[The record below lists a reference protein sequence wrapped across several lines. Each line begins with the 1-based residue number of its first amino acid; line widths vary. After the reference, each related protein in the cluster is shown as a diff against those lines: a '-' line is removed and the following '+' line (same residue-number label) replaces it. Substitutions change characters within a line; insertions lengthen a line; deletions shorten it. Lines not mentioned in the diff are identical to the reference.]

1 MLNSID
7 FTHRMTDV
15 EYRLETKS
23 VRSELANLQHRM
35 KDNKLPVIVL
45 FEGWDSS
52 GKGSMIAS
60 MIQTLD
66 PRFFKVYNTKDPTEE
81 ELRYPFLWRHWKRTP
96 ERGKMAIFDESWYPE
111 VSRAQIESNLSVK
124 EAHRRMDS
132 INTFERQL
140 AQDGYLIIKFFLH
153 ISRKEQAKR
162 HQKLMDDKN
171 TRWRVTERDKFRNKH
186 YNKYFA
192 VYDDMLERTN
202 TVFAP
207 WHVIGAHE
215 RRSAMN
221 EIYQIIVDSIR
232 AALDEPKI
240 IAPSEYQSQLQTFPL
255 VKRPTLDQIALN
267 RSIEDSKYRAIL
279 KQEQKKLAK
288 LHNVLYRK
296 RIPVVIAYE
305 GWDAAGKGG
314 NIKRLTSA
322 LDPRGYEV
330 VPIASPTPIE
340 KAHQHLWRF
349 WQNLPKDGH
358 ITVFDRTWY
367 GRVMVERLEGFCTE
381 EEWKRAYQE
390 INEFEH
396 ELENWGAILI
406 KFWLHIDSDEQLR
419 RFTERQNTPEKQ
431 WKITDEDW
439 RNREKWDLYETC
451 VNDMIRLTSTEYAPW
466 TIVESQDKKF
476 GRIKAIQTLNDAIQ
490 SRI

>member
-7 FTHRMTDV
+7 FNRRMTDV
-15 EYRLETKS
+15 EYRLETKA
-23 VRSELANLQHRM
+23 VRGELANLQHRM
-35 KDNKLPVIVL
+35 KESKLPVIVL

-52 GKGSMIAS
+52 GKGSMIAN

-66 PRFFKVYNTKDPTEE
+66 PRFFKVHNTKDPTPEE
-81 ELRYPFLWRHWKRTP
+81 QRHPFLWRHWLRTP
-96 ERGKMAIFDESWYPE
+96 EKGKMAIFDESWYPE
-111 VSRAQIESNLSVK
+111 VSRARIESNLSTE
-124 EAHRRMDS
+124 EAYSRMES

-140 AQDGYLIIKFFLH
+140 SQDGCLIIKFFLH
-153 ISRKEQAKR
+153 ISCKEQAKR
-162 HQKLMDDKN
+162 HAKLMEDKN

-186 YNKYFA
+186 YKEYYR
-192 VYDDMLERTN
+192 VYDEMLEKTN

-207 WHVIGAHE
+207 WHVISAHE

-221 EIYQIIVDSIR
+221 EIYSIIVDSIR
-232 AALDEPKI
+232 TALDKPKI
-240 IAPSEYQSQLQTFPL
+240 IVPSEYQSQVHTFHL
-255 VKRPTLDQIALN
+255 VKKPKLDEVPLY
-267 RSIEDSKYRAIL
+267 RRIEEDKYRTML
-279 KQEQKKLAK
+279 RHEQKKLSK
-288 LHNVLYRK
+288 LHNIVYRE
-296 RIPVVIAYE
+296 RIPIIIAYE

-330 VPIASPTPIE
+330 IPIASPTPVE
-340 KAHQHLWRF
+340 KMHHHLWRF

-358 ITVFDRTWY
+358 VAVFDRTWY

-390 INEFEH
+390 LNEFEY
-396 ELENWGAILI
+396 ELEKWGAILI

-431 WKITDEDW
+431 WKIADEDW
-439 RNREKWDLYETC
+439 RNREKWDLYETA

-476 GRIKAIQTLNDAIQ
+476 GRIKAIQTLNDAIEA
-490 SRI
+490 RL

>member
-1 MLNSID
+1 MLNAID
-7 FTHRMTDV
+7 FNRRMTDV
-15 EYRLETKS
+15 EYRLETRAS
-23 VRSELANLQHRM
+23 RDELANLQHRM
-35 KDNKLPVIVL
+35 KDAGLPVIVL

-66 PRFFKVYNTKDPTEE
+66 PRFFKVYTTTDPTPEE
-81 ELRYPFLWRHWKRTP
+81 QRFPFLWRHWYRTP

-111 VSRAQIESNLSVK
+111 VSRARIEDGLST
-124 EAHRRMDS
+124 EDAYSRMDS

-153 ISRKEQAKR
+153 ISAKEQARR
-162 HQKLMDDKN
+162 HARLLSDKN
-171 TRWRVTERDKFRNKH
+171 TRWRVSERDKFRNKH
-186 YNKYFA
+186 YKEYYR
-192 VYDDMLERTN
+192 VYDEMLEKTN

-207 WHVIGAHE
+207 WHVISAME

-221 EIYQIIVDSIR
+221 DIYQIIVNSIR
-232 AALDEPKI
+232 SALEEKKMI
-240 IAPSEYQSQLQTFPL
+240 VPSEYHSQVHNFHL
-255 VKRPTLDQIALN
+255 VKQPKLEDVPLYRRL
-267 RSIEDSKYRAIL
+267 EDSAYRDML
-279 KQEQKKLAK
+279 RKEQKKLSK
-288 LHNVLYRK
+288 LHNIIYREK
-296 RIPVVIAYE
+296 IPVVIAYE

-314 NIKRLTSA
+314 NIKRLTAA

-330 VPIASPTPIE
+330 VPIASPTPID

-349 WQNLPKDGH
+349 WQNLPESGH

-367 GRVMVERLEGFCTE
+367 GRVMVERLEGFCSE

-390 INEFEH
+390 LNEFEY
-396 ELENWGAILI
+396 ELEKWGAILI

-439 RNREKWDLYETC
+439 RNREKWDQYEVA
-451 VNDMIRLTSTEYAPW
+451 VNDMVRLTSTEYAPW
-466 TIVESQDKKF
+466 TIIESQDKKF
-476 GRIKAIQTLNDAIQ
+476 GRIKAIQTLNDAIEA
-490 SRI
+490 RL

>member
-1 MLNSID
+1 SRD
-7 FTHRMTDV
+7 
-15 EYRLETKS
+15 
-23 VRSELANLQHRM
+23 ELANLQHRM
-35 KDNKLPVIVL
+35 KDAGLPVIVL

-66 PRFFKVYNTKDPTEE
+66 PRFFKVYTTTDPTPEE
-81 ELRYPFLWRHWKRTP
+81 QRFPFLWRHWYRTP

-111 VSRAQIESNLSVK
+111 VSRARIEDGLST
-124 EAHRRMDS
+124 EDAYSRMDS

-153 ISRKEQAKR
+153 ISAKEQARR
-162 HQKLMDDKN
+162 HARLLSDKN
-171 TRWRVTERDKFRNKH
+171 TRWRVSERDKFRNKH
-186 YNKYFA
+186 YKEYYR
-192 VYDDMLERTN
+192 VYDEMLEKTN

-207 WHVIGAHE
+207 WHVISAME

-221 EIYQIIVDSIR
+221 DIYQIIVDSIR
-232 AALDEPKI
+232 SALEEKKMI
-240 IAPSEYQSQLQTFPL
+240 VPSEYHSQVHNFHL
-255 VKRPTLDQIALN
+255 VKQPKLEDVPLYRRL
-267 RSIEDSKYRAIL
+267 EDSAYRDML
-279 KQEQKKLAK
+279 RKEQKKLSK
-288 LHNVLYRK
+288 LHNIIYREK
-296 RIPVVIAYE
+296 IPVVIAYE

-314 NIKRLTSA
+314 NIKRLTAA

-330 VPIASPTPIE
+330 VPIASPTPID

-349 WQNLPKDGH
+349 WQNLPESGH

-367 GRVMVERLEGFCTE
+367 GRVMVERLEGFCSE

-390 INEFEH
+390 LNEFEY
-396 ELENWGAILI
+396 ELEKWGAILI

-439 RNREKWDLYETC
+439 RNREKWDQYEVA
-451 VNDMIRLTSTEYAPW
+451 VNDMVRLTSTEYAPW
-466 TIVESQDKKF
+466 TIIESQDKKF
-476 GRIKAIQTLNDAIQ
+476 GRIKAIQTLNDAIEA
-490 SRI
+490 RL

>member
-7 FTHRMTDV
+7 FNRRMTDV
-15 EYRLETKS
+15 EYRLETKA
-23 VRSELANLQHRM
+23 VRAELASLQHRM
-35 KDNKLPVIVL
+35 KESNLPVIVL

-52 GKGSMIAS
+52 GKGGMISS

-66 PRFFKVYNTKDPTEE
+66 PRFFKVYNTKDPTPEE
-81 ELRYPFLWRHWKRTP
+81 QRYPFLWRHWQHTP
-96 ERGKMAIFDESWYPE
+96 EKGKMAIFDESWYPE
-111 VSRAQIESNLSVK
+111 VTRARLENDLSAADAFSRME
-124 EAHRRMDS
+124 S

-140 AQDGYLIIKFFLH
+140 SQDGCLIIKFFLH
-153 ISRKEQAKR
+153 ISAKEQAKR
-162 HQKLMDDKN
+162 FAKLTANKN
-171 TRWRVTERDKFRNKH
+171 TRWRVTERDKQRNKH
-186 YNKYFA
+186 YKEYFR
-192 VYDDMLERTN
+192 VYDEMLEKTN

-207 WHVIGAHE
+207 WHIISAQE

-221 EIYQIIVDSIR
+221 EIYTVIVSSIR
-232 AALDEPKI
+232 QALDEPKI
-240 IAPSEYQSQLQTFPL
+240 IVPAEYQGQLHHFHL
-255 VKRPTLDQIALN
+255 VKRPKLEDVPLY
-267 RSIEDSKYRAIL
+267 RSIDEEQYRSML
-279 KQEQKKLAK
+279 RTEQKRLAK
-288 LHNVLYRK
+288 LHNIVYRE
-296 RIPVVIAYE
+296 RIPIVIAYE

-330 VPIASPTPIE
+330 IPIASPTAVE
-340 KAHQHLWRF
+340 KSHHHLWRF

-367 GRVMVERLEGFCTE
+367 GRVMVERLEGFCTD

-390 INEFEH
+390 INEFEY
-396 ELENWGAILI
+396 ELEQWGAILI

-439 RNREKWDLYETC
+439 RNREKWDQYETA

-476 GRIKAIQTLNDAIQ
+476 GRIKSIQTLNDAIER
-490 SRI
+490 RI

>member
-1 MLNSID
+1 MLNAID
-7 FTHRMTDV
+7 FNRRMTDV
-15 EYRLETKS
+15 EYRLETRAS
-23 VRSELANLQHRM
+23 RDELANLQHRM
-35 KDNKLPVIVL
+35 KDAGLPVIVL

-66 PRFFKVYNTKDPTEE
+66 PRFFKVYTTTDPTPEE
-81 ELRYPFLWRHWKRTP
+81 QRFPFLWRHWYRTP

-111 VSRAQIESNLSVK
+111 VSRARIEDGLST
-124 EAHRRMDS
+124 ENAYSRMDS

-153 ISRKEQAKR
+153 ISAKEQARR
-162 HQKLMDDKN
+162 HARLLSDKN
-171 TRWRVTERDKFRNKH
+171 TRWRVSERDKFRNKH
-186 YNKYFA
+186 YKEYYR
-192 VYDDMLERTN
+192 VYDEMLEKTN

-207 WHVIGAHE
+207 WHVISAME

-221 EIYQIIVDSIR
+221 DIYQIIVNSIR
-232 AALDEPKI
+232 SALEEKKMI
-240 IAPSEYQSQLQTFPL
+240 VPSEYHSQVHNFHL
-255 VKRPTLDQIALN
+255 VKQPKLEDVPLYRRL
-267 RSIEDSKYRAIL
+267 EDSAYRDML
-279 KQEQKKLAK
+279 RKEQKKLSK
-288 LHNVLYRK
+288 LHNIIYREK
-296 RIPVVIAYE
+296 IPVVIAYE

-314 NIKRLTSA
+314 NIKRLTAA

-330 VPIASPTPIE
+330 VPIASPTPID

-349 WQNLPKDGH
+349 WQNLPESGH

-367 GRVMVERLEGFCTE
+367 GRVMVERLEGFCSE

-390 INEFEH
+390 LNEFEY
-396 ELENWGAILI
+396 ELEKWGAILI

-439 RNREKWDLYETC
+439 RNREKWDQYEVA
-451 VNDMIRLTSTEYAPW
+451 VNDMVRLTSTEYAPW
-466 TIVESQDKKF
+466 TIIESQDKKF
-476 GRIKAIQTLNDAIQ
+476 GRIKAIQTLNDAIEA
-490 SRI
+490 RL

>member
-1 MLNSID
+1 MLNAID
-7 FTHRMTDV
+7 FNRRMTDV
-15 EYRLETKS
+15 EYRLETRAS
-23 VRSELANLQHRM
+23 RDELANLQHRM
-35 KDNKLPVIVL
+35 KDAGLPVIVL

-66 PRFFKVYNTKDPTEE
+66 PRFFKVYTTTDPTPEE
-81 ELRYPFLWRHWKRTP
+81 QRFPFLWRHWYRTP

-111 VSRAQIESNLSVK
+111 VSRARIEDGLST
-124 EAHRRMDS
+124 EDAYSRMDS

-153 ISRKEQAKR
+153 ISAKEQARR
-162 HQKLMDDKN
+162 HARLLSDKN
-171 TRWRVTERDKFRNKH
+171 TRWRVSERDKFRNKH
-186 YNKYFA
+186 YKEYYR
-192 VYDDMLERTN
+192 VYDEMLEKTN

-207 WHVIGAHE
+207 WHVISAME

-221 EIYQIIVDSIR
+221 DIYQIIVDSIR
-232 AALDEPKI
+232 SALEEKKMI
-240 IAPSEYQSQLQTFPL
+240 VPSEYHSQVHNFHL
-255 VKRPTLDQIALN
+255 VKQPKLEDVPLYRRL
-267 RSIEDSKYRAIL
+267 EDSAYRDML
-279 KQEQKKLAK
+279 RKEQKKLSK
-288 LHNVLYRK
+288 LHNIIYREK
-296 RIPVVIAYE
+296 IPVVIAYE

-314 NIKRLTSA
+314 NIKRLTAA

-330 VPIASPTPIE
+330 VPIASPTPID

-349 WQNLPKDGH
+349 WQNLPESGH

-367 GRVMVERLEGFCTE
+367 GRVMVERLEGFCSE

-390 INEFEH
+390 LNEFEY
-396 ELENWGAILI
+396 ELEKWGAILI

-439 RNREKWDLYETC
+439 RNREKWDQYEVA
-451 VNDMIRLTSTEYAPW
+451 VNDMVRLTSTEYAPW
-466 TIVESQDKKF
+466 TIIESQDKKF
-476 GRIKAIQTLNDAIQ
+476 GRIKAIQTLNDAIEA
-490 SRI
+490 RL

>member
-1 MLNSID
+1 MLNAID
-7 FTHRMTDV
+7 FNRRMTDV
-15 EYRLETKS
+15 EYRLETRAS
-23 VRSELANLQHRM
+23 RDELANLQHRM
-35 KDNKLPVIVL
+35 KDAGLPVIVL

-66 PRFFKVYNTKDPTEE
+66 PRFFKVYTTTDPTPEE
-81 ELRYPFLWRHWKRTP
+81 QRFPFLWRHWYRTP

-111 VSRAQIESNLSVK
+111 VSRARIEDGLST
-124 EAHRRMDS
+124 EDAYSRMDS

-153 ISRKEQAKR
+153 ISAKEQARR
-162 HQKLMDDKN
+162 HARLLSDKN
-171 TRWRVTERDKFRNKH
+171 TRWRVSERDKFRNKH
-186 YNKYFA
+186 YKEYYR
-192 VYDDMLERTN
+192 VYDEMLEKNN

-207 WHVIGAHE
+207 WHVISAME

-221 EIYQIIVDSIR
+221 DIYQIIVDSIR
-232 AALDEPKI
+232 SALEEKKMI
-240 IAPSEYQSQLQTFPL
+240 VPSEYHSQVHNFHL
-255 VKRPTLDQIALN
+255 VKQPRLEDVPLYRRL
-267 RSIEDSKYRAIL
+267 EDSAYRDML
-279 KQEQKKLAK
+279 RKEQKKLSK
-288 LHNVLYRK
+288 LHNIIYREK
-296 RIPVVIAYE
+296 IPVVIAYE

-314 NIKRLTSA
+314 NIKRLTAA

-330 VPIASPTPIE
+330 VPIASPTPID

-349 WQNLPKDGH
+349 WQNLPESGH

-367 GRVMVERLEGFCTE
+367 GRVMVERLEGFCSE

-390 INEFEH
+390 LNEFEY
-396 ELENWGAILI
+396 ELEKWGAILI

-439 RNREKWDLYETC
+439 RNREKWDQYEVA
-451 VNDMIRLTSTEYAPW
+451 VNDMVRLTSTEYAPW
-466 TIVESQDKKF
+466 TIIESQDKKF
-476 GRIKAIQTLNDAIQ
+476 GRIKAIQTLNDAIEA
-490 SRI
+490 RL

>member
-1 MLNSID
+1 MLNAID
-7 FTHRMTDV
+7 FNRRMTDV
-15 EYRLETKS
+15 EYRLETRAS
-23 VRSELANLQHRM
+23 RDELANLQHRM
-35 KDNKLPVIVL
+35 KDAGLPVIVL

-66 PRFFKVYNTKDPTEE
+66 PRFFKVYTTTDPTPEE
-81 ELRYPFLWRHWKRTP
+81 QRFPFLWRHWYRTP

-111 VSRAQIESNLSVK
+111 VSRARIEDGLST
-124 EAHRRMDS
+124 EDAYSRMDS

-153 ISRKEQAKR
+153 ISAKEQARR
-162 HQKLMDDKN
+162 HARLLSDKN
-171 TRWRVTERDKFRNKH
+171 TRWRVSERDKFRNKH
-186 YNKYFA
+186 YKEYYR
-192 VYDDMLERTN
+192 VYDEMLEKTN

-207 WHVIGAHE
+207 WHVISAME

-221 EIYQIIVDSIR
+221 DIYQIIVDSIR
-232 AALDEPKI
+232 SALEEKKMI
-240 IAPSEYQSQLQTFPL
+240 VPSEYHSQVHNFHL
-255 VKRPTLDQIALN
+255 VKQPKLEDVPLYRRL
-267 RSIEDSKYRAIL
+267 EDSAYRDML
-279 KQEQKKLAK
+279 RKEQKKLSK
-288 LHNVLYRK
+288 LHNIIYREK
-296 RIPVVIAYE
+296 IPVVIAYE

-314 NIKRLTSA
+314 NIKRLTAA

-330 VPIASPTPIE
+330 VPIASPTPID

-349 WQNLPKDGH
+349 WQNLPESGH

-367 GRVMVERLEGFCTE
+367 GRVMVERLEGFCSE

-390 INEFEH
+390 LNEFEY
-396 ELENWGAILI
+396 ELEKWGAILI

-439 RNREKWDLYETC
+439 RNRKKWDQYEVA
-451 VNDMIRLTSTEYAPW
+451 VNDMVRLTSTEYAPW
-466 TIVESQDKKF
+466 TIIESQDKKF
-476 GRIKAIQTLNDAIQ
+476 GRIKAIQTLNDAIEA
-490 SRI
+490 RL

>member
-1 MLNSID
+1 MLNNID
-7 FTHRMTDV
+7 FNRRMTDV
-15 EYRLETKS
+15 EYRLET
-23 VRSELANLQHRM
+23 RTIRGELANLQHRM
-35 KDNKLPVIVL
+35 KESKLPVIVL

-52 GKGSMIAS
+52 GKGSMIAN

-66 PRFFKVYNTKDPTEE
+66 PRFFKVYNTKDPTPEE
-81 ELRYPFLWRHWKRTP
+81 QRYPFLWRHWKRTP

-111 VSRAQIESNLSVK
+111 VSRARIEKDLCTE
-124 EAHRRMDS
+124 EAYSRMDS

-140 AQDGYLIIKFFLH
+140 SQDGYLIIKFFLH
-153 ISRKEQAKR
+153 ISAKEQAKR
-162 HQKLMDDKN
+162 HAKLMSNKN
-171 TRWRVTERDKFRNKH
+171 TKWRVTERDKFRNKH
-186 YNKYFA
+186 YKEYYR
-192 VYDDMLERTN
+192 VYDEMLEKTN

-207 WHVIGAHE
+207 WHIISAME

-221 EIYQIIVDSIR
+221 EIYGIIVDSIR
-232 AALDEPKI
+232 SALDEKKI
-240 IAPSEYQSQLQTFPL
+240 IVPSEYHAQVHSFQL
-255 VKRPTLDQIALN
+255 VKQPKLEDIPLY
-267 RSIEDSKYRAIL
+267 RSLEDSSYHTFLSK
-279 KQEQKKLAK
+279 EQKKLAK
-288 LHNVLYRK
+288 LHNIIYRK
-296 RIPVVIAYE
+296 RIPIVIAYE

-314 NIKRLTSA
+314 NIKRLTAA

-330 VPIASPTPIE
+330 VPVASPTPIE
-340 KAHQHLWRF
+340 KAHNHLWRF

-358 ITVFDRTWY
+358 VTVFDRTWY
-367 GRVMVERLEGFCTE
+367 GRVMVERLEGFCSE

-390 INEFEH
+390 LNEFEY
-396 ELENWGAILI
+396 ELQKWGAILI

-439 RNREKWDLYETC
+439 RNREKWDLYETA

-466 TIVESQDKKF
+466 TVIESQDKKF
-476 GRIKAIQTLNDAIQ
+476 GRIKAIQTLNDAIE

>member
-1 MLNSID
+1 MLNAID
-7 FTHRMTDV
+7 FNRRMTDV
-15 EYRLETKS
+15 EYRLETRAS
-23 VRSELANLQHRM
+23 RDELANLQHRM
-35 KDNKLPVIVL
+35 KDAGLPVIVL

-66 PRFFKVYNTKDPTEE
+66 PRFFKVYTTTDPTPEE
-81 ELRYPFLWRHWKRTP
+81 QRFPFLWRHWYRTP

-111 VSRAQIESNLSVK
+111 VSRARIEDGLST
-124 EAHRRMDS
+124 ENAYSRMDS

-153 ISRKEQAKR
+153 ISAKEQARR
-162 HQKLMDDKN
+162 HARLLSDKN
-171 TRWRVTERDKFRNKH
+171 TRWRVSERDKFRNKH
-186 YNKYFA
+186 YKEYYR
-192 VYDDMLERTN
+192 VYDEMLEKTN

-207 WHVIGAHE
+207 WHVISAME

-221 EIYQIIVDSIR
+221 DIYQIIVNSIR
-232 AALDEPKI
+232 SALEEKKMI
-240 IAPSEYQSQLQTFPL
+240 VPSEYHSQVHNFHL
-255 VKRPTLDQIALN
+255 VKQPRLEDVPLYRRL
-267 RSIEDSKYRAIL
+267 EDSAYRDML
-279 KQEQKKLAK
+279 RKEQKKLSK
-288 LHNVLYRK
+288 LHNIIYREK
-296 RIPVVIAYE
+296 IPVVIAYE

-314 NIKRLTSA
+314 NIKRLTAA

-330 VPIASPTPIE
+330 VPIASPTPID

-349 WQNLPKDGH
+349 WQNLPESGH

-367 GRVMVERLEGFCTE
+367 GRVMVERLEGFCSE

-390 INEFEH
+390 LNEFEY
-396 ELENWGAILI
+396 ELEKWGAILI

-439 RNREKWDLYETC
+439 RNREKWDQYEVA
-451 VNDMIRLTSTEYAPW
+451 VNDMVRLTSTEYAPW
-466 TIVESQDKKF
+466 TIIESQDKKF
-476 GRIKAIQTLNDAIQ
+476 GRIKAIQTLNDAIEA
-490 SRI
+490 RL

>member
-1 MLNSID
+1 MLDNID
-7 FTHRMTDV
+7 FSRRMTDI
-15 EYRLETKS
+15 EYRLETHE
-23 VRSELANLQHRM
+23 VRGELASLQHRM
-35 KDNKLPVIVL
+35 KEQKLPVIVL

-52 GKGSMIAS
+52 GKGSMIAN

-66 PRFFKVYNTKDPTEE
+66 PRFFKVYNTKEPTPEE
-81 ELRYPFLWRHWKRTP
+81 QRYPFLWRHWCRIP

-111 VSRAQIESNLSVK
+111 VSRARIEQDLPVE
-124 EAHRRMDS
+124 EAYSRMDS

-140 AQDGYLIIKFFLH
+140 SQDGYLIIKFFLH
-153 ISRKEQAKR
+153 ISAKEQSKR
-162 HQKLMDDKN
+162 HAKLMGNKN
-171 TRWRVTERDKFRNKH
+171 TKWRVTERDKFRNKH
-186 YNKYFA
+186 YKTYYRM
-192 VYDDMLERTN
+192 YDEMLEKTN

-207 WHVIGAHE
+207 WHIISAME

-232 AALDEPKI
+232 RALDEKKVI
-240 IAPSEYQSQLQTFPL
+240 IPSEYQVHPFRLIKQPKLADIPL
-255 VKRPTLDQIALN
+255 YR
-267 RSIEDSKYRAIL
+267 RIEDDTYHTTL
-279 KQEQKKLAK
+279 KKEHRKLSK
-288 LHNVLYRK
+288 LHNIIYRE
-296 RIPVVIAYE
+296 RIPIIIAYE

-340 KAHQHLWRF
+340 KAHHYLWRF

-358 ITVFDRTWY
+358 VTVFDRTWY

-381 EEWKRAYQE
+381 DEWKRAYQE
-390 INEFEH
+390 LNEFEY
-396 ELENWGAILI
+396 ELQKWGAILI

-431 WKITDEDW
+431 WKITEEDW
-439 RNREKWDLYETC
+439 RNREKWDLYETA

-466 TIVESQDKKF
+466 TIIESQDKKF
-476 GRIKAIQTLNDAIQ
+476 GRIKAIQTLNDAIEAH
-490 SRI
+490 I

>member
-1 MLNSID
+1 MLSSVD
-7 FTHRMTDV
+7 FNHRMTDV
-15 EYRLETKS
+15 EYRLETKT
-23 VRSELANLQHRM
+23 VRSELAKLQHRM
-35 KDNKLPVIVL
+35 KESKLPVIVL

-52 GKGSMIAS
+52 GKGSMIAN

-66 PRFFKVYNTKDPTEE
+66 PRFFKVYNTKDPTPEE
-81 ELRYPFLWRHWKRTP
+81 QRYPFLWRHWCRTP
-96 ERGKMAIFDESWYPE
+96 EKGKMVIFDESWYPE
-111 VSRAQIESNLSVK
+111 VSRARIEK
-124 EAHRRMDS
+124 ELNAEEAYSRMES

-140 AQDGYLIIKFFLH
+140 SQDGCLIIKFFLH
-153 ISRKEQAKR
+153 ISQKEQARR
-162 HQKLMDDKN
+162 HEKLMSNKN

-186 YNKYFA
+186 YKEYYR
-192 VYDDMLERTN
+192 VYDEMLQKTN

-207 WHVIGAHE
+207 WHIIGAHE

-221 EIYQIIVDSIR
+221 EIYEIIVDSIR
-232 AALDEPKI
+232 QALDAPKI
-240 IAPSEYQSQLQTFPL
+240 IVPSEYHAQVHTFQL
-255 VKRPTLDQIALN
+255 VKKPKL
-267 RSIEDSKYRAIL
+267 EDVPLYRRLEQEKYRDML
-279 KQEQKKLAK
+279 KTEQKKLSR
-288 LHNVLYRK
+288 LHNKLYRA
-296 RIPVVIAYE
+296 RIPIVIAYE

-314 NIKRLTSA
+314 NIKRLTAA

-330 VPIASPTPIE
+330 VPIASPTAIE
-340 KAHQHLWRF
+340 KSHHHLWRF
-349 WQNLPKDGH
+349 WQNLPRDGH

-390 INEFEH
+390 LNEFEY
-396 ELENWGAILI
+396 ELEKWGAILI

-439 RNREKWDLYETC
+439 RNREKWDLYETA

-466 TIVESQDKKF
+466 TIIESQDKLF
-476 GRIKAIQTLNDAIQ
+476 GRIKAIQTLNDAIEA
-490 SRI
+490 RL

>member
-7 FTHRMTDV
+7 FNRHMTDI

-23 VRSELANLQHRM
+23 VRAELAQLQHRM
-35 KDNKLPVIVL
+35 KDSKLPVIVL

-52 GKGSMIAS
+52 GKGSMIS
-60 MIQTLD
+60 NIIQTLD
-66 PRFFKVYNTKDPTEE
+66 PRFFKVYTTSDPTPEE
-81 ELRYPFLWRHWKRTP
+81 QKYPFLWRHWQRTP
-96 ERGKMAIFDESWYPE
+96 AKGQMVIFDESWYPE
-111 VSRAQIESNLSVK
+111 VSVARLEKGLNAD
-124 EAHRRMDS
+124 EAYSRMES

-140 AQDGYLIIKFFLH
+140 SQDGCLIIKFFLH
-153 ISRKEQAKR
+153 ISAKEQAKR
-162 HQKLMDDKN
+162 HEKLMASKA
-171 TRWRVTERDKFRNKH
+171 TRWRVSEQDKYRNKH
-186 YNKYFA
+186 YKEYYR
-192 VYDDMLERTN
+192 VYDEMLKKTN

-207 WHVIGAHE
+207 WHIISAQE

-221 EIYQIIVDSIR
+221 EIYQIIVQSIR
-232 AALDEPKI
+232 EALDSPRI
-240 IAPSEYQSQLQTFPL
+240 IVASEYHSQVPRFDL
-255 VKRPTLDQIALN
+255 VKRPKLEEVRLN
-267 RSIEDSKYRAIL
+267 RFVDEEKYREIL
-279 KQEQKKLAK
+279 HHEQKKLAK
-288 LHNVLYRK
+288 LHNIIYRK
-296 RIPVVIAYE
+296 QIPIVIAYE

-330 VPIASPTPIE
+330 VPIASPTAVE
-340 KAHQHLWRF
+340 KSHQHLWRF
-349 WQNLPKDGH
+349 WTNLPKAGH

-367 GRVMVERLEGFCTE
+367 GRVMVERIEGFCTE

-390 INEFEH
+390 INEFEY
-396 ELENWGAILI
+396 ELQKWGAILI

-439 RNREKWDLYETC
+439 RNREKWDQYETC

-466 TIVESQDKKF
+466 TIVESQDKLF

-490 SRI
+490 AHL

>member
-1 MLNSID
+1 MLNAID
-7 FTHRMTDV
+7 FNRRMTDV
-15 EYRLETKS
+15 EYRLETRAS
-23 VRSELANLQHRM
+23 RDELASLQHRM
-35 KDNKLPVIVL
+35 KDAGLPVMVL

-52 GKGSMIAS
+52 GKGSMIAN

-66 PRFFKVYNTKDPTEE
+66 PRFFKVYTTTDPTPEE
-81 ELRYPFLWRHWKRTP
+81 QRFPFLWRHWYRTP
-96 ERGKMAIFDESWYPE
+96 ARGKMAIFDESWYPE
-111 VSRAQIESNLSVK
+111 VSRARIEDGLSAE
-124 EAHRRMDS
+124 EAYSRMDS

-140 AQDGYLIIKFFLH
+140 VQDGYLIIKFFLH
-153 ISRKEQAKR
+153 ISAKEQARR
-162 HQKLMDDKN
+162 HNRLMSNKN

-186 YNKYFA
+186 YKEYYW
-192 VYDDMLERTN
+192 VYDEMLEKTN

-207 WHVIGAHE
+207 WHVISAME

-221 EIYQIIVDSIR
+221 DIYQIIVDSIR
-232 AALDEPKI
+232 SALEEKKMI
-240 IAPSEYQSQLQTFPL
+240 VPSEYHSQVHTFHL
-255 VKRPTLDQIALN
+255 VKQPKLEDVPLY
-267 RSIEDSKYRAIL
+267 RSLEDSAYRDML
-279 KQEQKKLAK
+279 RKEQKKLSK
-288 LHNVLYRK
+288 LHNVIYREK
-296 RIPVVIAYE
+296 IPVVIAYE

-314 NIKRLTSA
+314 NIKRLTAA

-330 VPIASPTPIE
+330 VPIASPTPTE
-340 KAHQHLWRF
+340 KAHHHLWRF
-349 WQNLPKDGH
+349 WQNLPESGH

-390 INEFEH
+390 LNEFEY
-396 ELENWGAILI
+396 ELEKWGAILI

-439 RNREKWDLYETC
+439 RNREKWDQYEIA

-466 TIVESQDKKF
+466 TIIESQDKKF
-476 GRIKAIQTLNDAIQ
+476 GRIKAIQTLNDAIEA
-490 SRI
+490 RL

>member
-1 MLNSID
+1 MLSNTD
-7 FTHRMTDV
+7 FNHRMTDV
-15 EYRLETKS
+15 EYRLETKA
-23 VRSELANLQHRM
+23 VRSELAQLQHRM
-35 KDNKLPVIVL
+35 KESKLPVIVL

-52 GKGSMIAS
+52 GKGSMIAN

-66 PRFFKVYNTKDPTEE
+66 PRFFKVYNTKYPTPEE
-81 ELRYPFLWRHWKRTP
+81 QRYPFLWRHWRRTP
-96 ERGKMAIFDESWYPE
+96 ERGKMVIFDESWYPE
-111 VSRAQIESNLSVK
+111 VSRARIEKGLSAE
-124 EAHRRMDS
+124 EAYSRMDS

-140 AQDGYLIIKFFLH
+140 SQDGCLIIKFFLH
-153 ISRKEQAKR
+153 ITQKEQARR
-162 HQKLMDDKN
+162 HEKLMSSKN

-186 YNKYFA
+186 YKEYYR
-192 VYDDMLERTN
+192 VYDEMLQKTN

-221 EIYQIIVDSIR
+221 EIYEIIVDSIQQ
-232 AALDEPKI
+232 ALDAPKI
-240 IAPSEYQSQLQTFPL
+240 IVPSEYHAQVHDFPL
-255 VKRPTLDQIALN
+255 VKKPKLADVPLYRRLEP
-267 RSIEDSKYRAIL
+267 EKYHDML
-279 KQEQKKLAK
+279 KTEQKKLSR
-288 LHNVLYRK
+288 LHNKLYRA
-296 RIPVVIAYE
+296 RIPIVIAYE

-314 NIKRLTSA
+314 NIKRLTAA

-330 VPIASPTPIE
+330 VPIASPTAIE
-340 KAHQHLWRF
+340 KSHHHLWRF

-358 ITVFDRTWY
+358 VTVFDRTWY

-390 INEFEH
+390 LNEFEY
-396 ELENWGAILI
+396 ELEKWGAILI

-419 RFTERQNTPEKQ
+419 RFTERQNTPEKR

-439 RNREKWDLYETC
+439 RNREKWDLYETA

-466 TIVESQDKKF
+466 TIIESQDKLF
-476 GRIKAIQTLNDAIQ
+476 GRIKAIQTLNDAIEA
-490 SRI
+490 RL

>member
-1 MLNSID
+1 MLNAID
-7 FTHRMTDV
+7 FNRRMTDV
-15 EYRLETKS
+15 EYRLETRAS
-23 VRSELANLQHRM
+23 RDELANLQHRM
-35 KDNKLPVIVL
+35 KDAGLPVIVL

-66 PRFFKVYNTKDPTEE
+66 PRFFKVYTTTDPTPEE
-81 ELRYPFLWRHWKRTP
+81 QRFPFLWRHWYRTP

-111 VSRAQIESNLSVK
+111 VSRARIEDGLST
-124 EAHRRMDS
+124 EDAYSRMDS

-153 ISRKEQAKR
+153 ISAKEQARR
-162 HQKLMDDKN
+162 HARLLSDKN
-171 TRWRVTERDKFRNKH
+171 TRWRVSERDKFRNKH
-186 YNKYFA
+186 YKEYYR
-192 VYDDMLERTN
+192 VYDEMLEKTN

-207 WHVIGAHE
+207 WHVISAME

-221 EIYQIIVDSIR
+221 DIYQIIVDSIR
-232 AALDEPKI
+232 SALEEKKMI
-240 IAPSEYQSQLQTFPL
+240 VPSEYHSQVHNFHL
-255 VKRPTLDQIALN
+255 VKQPKLEDVPLYRRL
-267 RSIEDSKYRAIL
+267 EDSAYRDML
-279 KQEQKKLAK
+279 RKEQKKLSK
-288 LHNVLYRK
+288 LHNIIYREK
-296 RIPVVIAYE
+296 IPVVIAYE

-314 NIKRLTSA
+314 NIKRLTAA

-330 VPIASPTPIE
+330 VPIASPTPID

-349 WQNLPKDGH
+349 WQNLPESGH
-358 ITVFDRTWY
+358 ITVFDRTWS
-367 GRVMVERLEGFCTE
+367 GRVMVERLEGFCSE

-390 INEFEH
+390 LNEFEY
-396 ELENWGAILI
+396 ELEKWGAILI

-439 RNREKWDLYETC
+439 RNREKWDQYEVA
-451 VNDMIRLTSTEYAPW
+451 VNDMVRLTSTEYAPW
-466 TIVESQDKKF
+466 TIIESQDKKF
-476 GRIKAIQTLNDAIQ
+476 GRIKAIQTLNDAIEA
-490 SRI
+490 RL

>member
-1 MLNSID
+1 MLNAID
-7 FTHRMTDV
+7 FNRRMTDV
-15 EYRLETKS
+15 EYRLETRAS
-23 VRSELANLQHRM
+23 RDELANLQHRM
-35 KDNKLPVIVL
+35 KDAGLPVIVL
-45 FEGWDSS
+45 FDGWDSS

-66 PRFFKVYNTKDPTEE
+66 PRFFKVYTTTDPTPEE
-81 ELRYPFLWRHWKRTP
+81 QRFPFLWRHWYRTP

-111 VSRAQIESNLSVK
+111 VSRARIEDGLST
-124 EAHRRMDS
+124 EDAYSRMDS

-153 ISRKEQAKR
+153 ISAKEQARR
-162 HQKLMDDKN
+162 HARLLSDKN
-171 TRWRVTERDKFRNKH
+171 TRWRVSERDKFRNKH
-186 YNKYFA
+186 YKEYYR
-192 VYDDMLERTN
+192 VYDEMLEKTN

-207 WHVIGAHE
+207 WHVISAME

-221 EIYQIIVDSIR
+221 DIYQIIVDSIR
-232 AALDEPKI
+232 SALEEKKMI
-240 IAPSEYQSQLQTFPL
+240 VPSEYHSQVHNFHL
-255 VKRPTLDQIALN
+255 VKQPKLEDVPLYRRL
-267 RSIEDSKYRAIL
+267 EDSAYRDML
-279 KQEQKKLAK
+279 RKEQKKLSK
-288 LHNVLYRK
+288 LHNIIYREK
-296 RIPVVIAYE
+296 IPVVIAYE

-314 NIKRLTSA
+314 NIKRLTAA

-330 VPIASPTPIE
+330 VPIASPTPID

-349 WQNLPKDGH
+349 WQNLPESGH

-367 GRVMVERLEGFCTE
+367 GRVMVERLEGFCSE

-390 INEFEH
+390 LNEFEY
-396 ELENWGAILI
+396 ELEKWGAILI

-439 RNREKWDLYETC
+439 RNREKWDQYEVA
-451 VNDMIRLTSTEYAPW
+451 VNDMVRLTSTEYAPW
-466 TIVESQDKKF
+466 TIIESQDKKF
-476 GRIKAIQTLNDAIQ
+476 GRIKAIQTLNDAIEA
-490 SRI
+490 RL

>member
-1 MLNSID
+1 MLNAID
-7 FTHRMTDV
+7 FNRRMTDV
-15 EYRLETKS
+15 EYRLETRAS
-23 VRSELANLQHRM
+23 RDELASLQHRM
-35 KDNKLPVIVL
+35 KDAGLPVMVL

-52 GKGSMIAS
+52 GKGSMIAN

-66 PRFFKVYNTKDPTEE
+66 PRFFKVYTTTDPTPEE
-81 ELRYPFLWRHWKRTP
+81 QRFPFLWRHWYRTP
-96 ERGKMAIFDESWYPE
+96 ARGKMAIFDESWYPE
-111 VSRAQIESNLSVK
+111 VSRARIEDGLSAE
-124 EAHRRMDS
+124 EAYSRMNS

-140 AQDGYLIIKFFLH
+140 VQDGYLIIKFFLH
-153 ISRKEQAKR
+153 ISAKEPARR
-162 HQKLMDDKN
+162 HNRLMSNKN

-186 YNKYFA
+186 YKEYYR
-192 VYDDMLERTN
+192 VYDEMLEKTN

-207 WHVIGAHE
+207 WHVISAME

-221 EIYQIIVDSIR
+221 DIYQIIVDSIR
-232 AALDEPKI
+232 SALEEKKMI
-240 IAPSEYQSQLQTFPL
+240 VPSEYHSQVHTFHL
-255 VKRPTLDQIALN
+255 VKQPKLEDVPLY
-267 RSIEDSKYRAIL
+267 RSLEDSAYRDML
-279 KQEQKKLAK
+279 RKEQKKLSK
-288 LHNVLYRK
+288 LHNVIYREK
-296 RIPVVIAYE
+296 IPVVIAYE

-314 NIKRLTSA
+314 NIKRLTAA

-330 VPIASPTPIE
+330 VPIASPTPTE
-340 KAHQHLWRF
+340 KAHHHLWRF
-349 WQNLPKDGH
+349 WQNLPESGH

-390 INEFEH
+390 LNEFEY
-396 ELENWGAILI
+396 ELEKWGAILI

-439 RNREKWDLYETC
+439 RNREKWDQYEIA

-466 TIVESQDKKF
+466 TIIESQDKKF
-476 GRIKAIQTLNDAIQ
+476 GRIKAIQTLNDAIEA
-490 SRI
+490 RL

>member
-7 FTHRMTDV
+7 FSHRMTDV

-23 VRSELANLQHRM
+23 VRMELSNLQHRM
-35 KDNKLPVIVL
+35 KENKLPVIVL

-52 GKGSMIAS
+52 GKGSMIAN

-66 PRFFKVYNTKDPTEE
+66 PRFFKVYNTKDPTGD

-96 ERGKMAIFDESWYPE
+96 EKGKMAIFDESWYPE
-111 VSRAQIESNLSVK
+111 VSRAQIEGDLSAK
-124 EAHRRMDS
+124 EAHRRMES

-140 AQDGYLIIKFFLH
+140 TQDGCLIIKFFLH

-162 HQKLMDDKN
+162 HEKLMEDKH

-186 YNKYFA
+186 YDEYYA
-192 VYDDMLERTN
+192 IYDDMLERTN

-207 WHVIGAHE
+207 WHVVGAHE

-232 AALDEPKI
+232 TALNEPKI
-240 IAPSEYQSQLQTFPL
+240 IVPSEYQSQVRSFPL
-255 VKRPTLDQIALN
+255 IKRPTLDQVALN
-267 RSIEDSKYRAIL
+267 RAIEDDKYRAML

-288 LHNVLYRK
+288 LHNILYRK

-330 VPIASPTPIE
+330 VPIASPTPLE
-340 KAHQHLWRF
+340 KTHHHLWRF

-358 ITVFDRTWY
+358 VTVFDRTWY

-439 RNREKWDLYETC
+439 RNREKWDQYEIC

-466 TIVESQDKKF
+466 TIIESQDKKF

>member
-1 MLNSID
+1 MLNAID
-7 FTHRMTDV
+7 FNRRMTDV
-15 EYRLETKS
+15 EYRLETRAS
-23 VRSELANLQHRM
+23 RDELANLQHRM
-35 KDNKLPVIVL
+35 KDAGLPVIVL

-66 PRFFKVYNTKDPTEE
+66 PRFFKVYTTTDPTPEE
-81 ELRYPFLWRHWKRTP
+81 QRFPFLWRHWYRTP

-111 VSRAQIESNLSVK
+111 VSRARIEDGLST
-124 EAHRRMDS
+124 EDAYSRMDS

-153 ISRKEQAKR
+153 ISAKEQARR
-162 HQKLMDDKN
+162 HARLLSDKN
-171 TRWRVTERDKFRNKH
+171 TRWRVSERDKFRNKH
-186 YNKYFA
+186 YKEYYR
-192 VYDDMLERTN
+192 VYDEMLEKNN

-207 WHVIGAHE
+207 WHVISAME

-221 EIYQIIVDSIR
+221 DIYQIIVDSIR
-232 AALDEPKI
+232 SALEEKKMI
-240 IAPSEYQSQLQTFPL
+240 VPSEYHSQVHNFHL
-255 VKRPTLDQIALN
+255 VKQPKLEDVPLYRRL
-267 RSIEDSKYRAIL
+267 EDSAYRDML
-279 KQEQKKLAK
+279 RKEQKKLSK
-288 LHNVLYRK
+288 LHNIIYREK
-296 RIPVVIAYE
+296 IPVVIAYE

-314 NIKRLTSA
+314 NIKRLTAA

-330 VPIASPTPIE
+330 VPIASPTPID

-349 WQNLPKDGH
+349 WQNLPESGH

-367 GRVMVERLEGFCTE
+367 GRVMVERLEGFCSE

-390 INEFEH
+390 LNEFEY
-396 ELENWGAILI
+396 ELEKWGAILI

-439 RNREKWDLYETC
+439 RNREKWDQYEVA
-451 VNDMIRLTSTEYAPW
+451 VNDMVRLTSTEYAPW
-466 TIVESQDKKF
+466 TIIESQDKKF
-476 GRIKAIQTLNDAIQ
+476 GRIKAIQTLNDAIEA
-490 SRI
+490 RL

>member
-1 MLNSID
+1 MLNAID
-7 FTHRMTDV
+7 FNRRMTDV
-15 EYRLETKS
+15 EYRLETRAS
-23 VRSELANLQHRM
+23 RDELANLQHRM
-35 KDNKLPVIVL
+35 KDAGLPVIVL

-66 PRFFKVYNTKDPTEE
+66 PRFFKVYTTTDPTPEE
-81 ELRYPFLWRHWKRTP
+81 QRFPFLWRHWYRTP

-111 VSRAQIESNLSVK
+111 VSRARIEDGLST
-124 EAHRRMDS
+124 EDAYSRMDS

-153 ISRKEQAKR
+153 ISAKEQARR
-162 HQKLMDDKN
+162 HARLLSDKN
-171 TRWRVTERDKFRNKH
+171 TRWRVSERDKFRNKH
-186 YNKYFA
+186 YKEYYR
-192 VYDDMLERTN
+192 VYDEMLEKTN

-207 WHVIGAHE
+207 WHVISAME

-221 EIYQIIVDSIR
+221 DIYQIIVNSIR
-232 AALDEPKI
+232 SALEEKKMI
-240 IAPSEYQSQLQTFPL
+240 VPSEYHSQVHNFHL
-255 VKRPTLDQIALN
+255 VKQPRLEDVPLYRRL
-267 RSIEDSKYRAIL
+267 EDSAYRDML
-279 KQEQKKLAK
+279 RKEQKKLSK
-288 LHNVLYRK
+288 LHNIIYREK
-296 RIPVVIAYE
+296 IPVVIAYE

-314 NIKRLTSA
+314 NIKRLTAA

-330 VPIASPTPIE
+330 VPIASPTPID

-349 WQNLPKDGH
+349 WQNLPESGH

-367 GRVMVERLEGFCTE
+367 GRVMVERLEGFCSE

-390 INEFEH
+390 LNEFEY
-396 ELENWGAILI
+396 ELEKWGAILI

-439 RNREKWDLYETC
+439 RNREKWDQYEVA
-451 VNDMIRLTSTEYAPW
+451 VNDMVRLTSTEYAPW
-466 TIVESQDKKF
+466 TIIESQDKKF
-476 GRIKAIQTLNDAIQ
+476 GRIKAIQTLNDAIEA
-490 SRI
+490 RL

>member
-1 MLNSID
+1 MLNAID
-7 FTHRMTDV
+7 FNRRMTDV
-15 EYRLETKS
+15 EYRLETRAS
-23 VRSELANLQHRM
+23 RDELANLQHRM
-35 KDNKLPVIVL
+35 KDAGLPVIVL

-66 PRFFKVYNTKDPTEE
+66 PRFFKVYTTTDPTPEE
-81 ELRYPFLWRHWKRTP
+81 QRFPFLWRHWYRTP

-111 VSRAQIESNLSVK
+111 VSRARIEDGLST
-124 EAHRRMDS
+124 EDAYSRMDS

-153 ISRKEQAKR
+153 ISAKEQARR
-162 HQKLMDDKN
+162 HARLLSDKN
-171 TRWRVTERDKFRNKH
+171 TRWRVSERDKFRNKH
-186 YNKYFA
+186 YKEYYR
-192 VYDDMLERTN
+192 VYDEMLEKTN

-207 WHVIGAHE
+207 WHVISAME

-221 EIYQIIVDSIR
+221 DIYQIIVDSIR
-232 AALDEPKI
+232 SALEEKKM
-240 IAPSEYQSQLQTFPL
+240 IAPSEYHSQVHNFHL
-255 VKRPTLDQIALN
+255 VKQPKLEDVPLYRRL
-267 RSIEDSKYRAIL
+267 EDSAYRDML
-279 KQEQKKLAK
+279 RKEQKKLSK
-288 LHNVLYRK
+288 LHNIIYREK
-296 RIPVVIAYE
+296 IPVVIAYE

-314 NIKRLTSA
+314 NIKRLTAA

-330 VPIASPTPIE
+330 VPIASPTPID

-349 WQNLPKDGH
+349 WQNLPESGH

-367 GRVMVERLEGFCTE
+367 GRVMVERLEGFCSE

-390 INEFEH
+390 LNEFEY
-396 ELENWGAILI
+396 ELEKWGAILI

-439 RNREKWDLYETC
+439 RNREKWDQYEVA
-451 VNDMIRLTSTEYAPW
+451 VNDMVRLTSTEYAPW
-466 TIVESQDKKF
+466 TIIESQDKKF
-476 GRIKAIQTLNDAIQ
+476 GRIKAIQTLNDAIEA
-490 SRI
+490 RL